1 MLIFVEGIDKTGKDT
16 LVRYI
21 NELTNYKYCVMTRG
35 PLSAAVYAEKFER
48 EFDDSCLNV
57 LKDSL
62 IIYLT
67 ADTQDLDIRFKL
79 TNEPEIN
86 KDEDKK
92 LFDRVITFYTSKL
105 CLKTIRVNTSVYTPY
120 EIALKIKKYIE
131 EEEKNAKDK
140 QR

>member
-1 MLIFVEGIDKTGKDT
+1 MLVFVEGIDKTGKDT

-21 NELTNYKYCVMTRG
+21 NELTNYKHCVMTRG

-48 EFDDSCLNV
+48 EFDDSCLNI

-67 ADTQDLDIRFKL
+67 ADTQDLDVRFKL

-86 KDEDKK
+86 KDEDKR

-105 CLKTIRVNTSVYTPY
+105 CLNTVRVNTSMYTPY
-120 EIALKIKKYIE
+120 EIALKIKKYLE
-131 EEEKNAKDK
+131 EEEKNAKNK
-140 QR
+140 RC